1 VTADSAPSPKDG
13 GRRPQLETARLILR
27 PVQEGDAE
35 RIQEL
40 ASAREV
46 AATTLRIPHP
56 YPADG
61 GIEFV
66 KMCLSLDPARG
77 ECPFAI
83 VPRGSEGLIGLCGLE
98 PEFTHRQS
106 EMGYWIGVPYWGRGY
121 ATEAAAALLRFAFLD
136 LDLHRVHAA
145 YFSNNPASGRVMEK
159 LGMRFEGIY
168 REHILKYGEFLDLH
182 VYAILR
188 REWQERAPGKVA

>member
-1 VTADSAPSPKDG
+1 MSAGSAPFAANG
-13 GRRPQLETARLILR
+13 GRTPRLETTRLILR
-27 PVQEGDAE
+27 PVQEVDAP

-56 YPADG
+56 YPEDG
-61 GIEFV
+61 GAEFV

-83 VPRGSEGLIGLCGLE
+83 LPRGSDQLIGLCGLE
-98 PEFTHRQS
+98 PEFNHRQA

-121 ATEAAAALLRFAFLD
+121 ATEAAAAMLRFAFLD
-136 LDLHRVHAA
+136 LELHRVHAA

-188 REWQERAPGKVA
+188 QEWLARESGAAG

>member
-1 VTADSAPSPKDG
+1 MTADSAPSPKDG

-121 ATEAAAALLRFAFLD
+121 ATEAARAWT
-136 LDLHRVHAA
+136 A
-145 YFSNNPASGRVMEK
+145 YGFDVLGRDRITAMADVPNRRSLAVMER
-159 LGMRFEGIY
+159 LGMSRLHEVDLTEDGRRF
-168 REHILKYGEFLDLH
+168 RVA
-182 VYAILR
+182 VYELTA
-188 REWQERAPGKVA
+188 EERPATAP